1 MTRQIP
7 HRELRNN
14 SSEILR
20 AVEAGESFTVTN
32 HGRPVARL
40 VPLAEA
46 DEPPLKYRP
55 ALTQNGFQN
64 IKRIKI
70 DTSIQEILDDMRG
83 DR

>member
-1 MTRQIP
+1 MAKQIP

-40 VPLAEA
+40 VPVSD
-46 DEPPLKYRP
+46 DELPPLASRP
-55 ALTQNGFQN
+55 PLTRGGFLEFEPVV
-64 IKRIKI
+64 I
-70 DTSIQEILDDMRG
+70 DESIEEILDDLRG

>member
-1 MTRQIP
+1 MARSIP

-32 HGRPVARL
+32 HGRPVAKL
-40 VPLAEA
+40 TPL
-46 DEPPLKYRP
+46 DETLPPLNYRP
-55 ALTQNGFQN
+55 ALTRGGSLKVKP
-64 IKRIKI
+64 IKV
-70 DTSIQEILDDMRG
+70 DETIQEILDDMRG

>member
-1 MTRQIP
+1 MARSIP

-32 HGRPVARL
+32 HGRPVAKL
-40 VPLAEA
+40 VPID
-46 DEPPLKYRP
+46 DELPPLNFRP
-55 ALTQNGFQN
+55 ALTRGGIEK
-64 IKRIKI
+64 IKPIKI
-70 DTSIQEILDDMRG
+70 DTSVQEIIDFERG

>member
-1 MTRQIP
+1 MARSIP

-32 HGRPVARL
+32 HGRPVAKL
-40 VPLAEA
+40 VPIA
-46 DEPPLKYRP
+46 DELPPLNFRP
-55 ALTQNGFQN
+55 ALTRGG
-64 IKRIKI
+64 IEKIEPIEI
-70 DTSIQEILDDMRG
+70 DTSVQEIIDFERG

>member
-1 MTRQIP
+1 MARSIP

-32 HGRPVARL
+32 HGRPVAKL
-40 VPLAEA
+40 VPIE
-46 DEPPLKYRP
+46 DELPPLNFRP
-55 ALTQNGFQN
+55 ALTRGGSLK
-64 IKRIKI
+64 IKPIKV
-70 DTSIQEILDDMRG
+70 DESIQEMLDDMRG

>member
-1 MTRQIP
+1 MARSIP

-40 VPLAEA
+40 VPIE
-46 DEPPLKYRP
+46 DELPPLNFRP
-55 ALTQNGFQN
+55 ALTRGG
-64 IKRIKI
+64 IEKIEPIKI
-70 DTSIQEILDDMRG
+70 DTSVQEIIDFERG